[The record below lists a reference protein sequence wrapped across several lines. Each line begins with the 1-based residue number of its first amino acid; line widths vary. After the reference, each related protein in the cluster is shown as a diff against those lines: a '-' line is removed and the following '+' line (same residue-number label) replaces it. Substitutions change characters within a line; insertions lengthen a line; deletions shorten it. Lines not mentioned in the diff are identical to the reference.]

1 MDAKSCPSDANNITT
16 NCGTCTKE
24 CGMYKPINSEKV
36 GLKRDTSFSGV
47 ASSGRFK
54 LAWDASILSAL

>member
-1 MDAKSCPSDANNITT
+1 
-16 NCGTCTKE
+16 
-24 CGMYKPINSEKV
+24 MYNSEKV

-54 LAWDASILSAL
+54 LAWDASILSALQLFMMEIRVHEDRFA